1 MNKGYNVIMKN
12 SIPSS
17 LQSSL
22 FKDFSETEMDLI
34 LERAKLVTH
43 AQGDFLF
50 YEKMPPSR
58 LFILLKGSVRL
69 ARGIGD
75 TLSPLMDI
83 GVGSI
88 LGERVLNEN
97 GSAHTLTAEVLEPSE
112 MVEFTKKDLSQF
124 EQDNP
129 ELFAQFKEIITG
141 GISLRPALPSSNM
154 LQEAESYRMEKDLLG
169 ERQVPTTALYGIQ
182 TLRGLENFPITGIA
196 LSSYPNL
203 IRGLAMVK
211 KACALANYDLELLD
225 KERCHLI
232 AAACDEILA
241 GQHYEHF
248 VVDMMQGGAGTS
260 TNMNA
265 NEVIANRALELGGHP
280 RGDYSYIHPNN
291 HVNLSQSTNDVY
303 PTAFRLGLRFA
314 LKRLVKVV
322 AKLADAFEAKGHEF
336 ADIIKMGRTQ
346 LQDAVP
352 MTLGQEFTAFAAT
365 LREDVQRLEE
375 TESLLKEINMGA
387 TAIGTGISTV
397 PGYAEKVRGHLET
410 ISGMCIV
417 TAPNLFEATYDT
429 GGLVQLSGTL
439 KRTATKL
446 SKICNDLR
454 LLSSG
459 PRAGLSEI
467 NLPPLQPGSSIMPGK
482 VNPVVPEVVNQVAFE
497 VIGNDVTITIAAEAG
512 QLQLN
517 VMEPVIVWSLF
528 KSITHL
534 RQACIVLKE
543 RTVDGITANKDICQR
558 YVDNSIGVVT
568 ALLPVIGYAN
578 ATELAK
584 VALNSTKSVRELV
597 LEKGLMT
604 EEEVNHYLDPR
615 NMFPKDE

>member
-1 MNKGYNVIMKN
+1 MKTAF
-12 SIPSS
+12 PQG
-17 LQSSL
+17 LRATL
-22 FKDFSETEMDLI
+22 FKDFSEDEIESVL
-34 LERAKLVTH
+34 
-43 AQGDFLF
+43 AQSRRQIYEPGDFLF

-58 LFILLKGSVRL
+58 IFIITEGRVRL

-75 TLSPLMDI
+75 TLSPLTDV
-83 GVGSI
+83 GEGSI
-88 LGERVLNEN
+88 LGERILNDKE
-97 GSAHTLTAEVLEPSE
+97 SAHTLTAEVLETTSTIE
-112 MVEFTKKDLSQF
+112 YVRSDLKRF
-124 EQDNP
+124 EQEDP
-129 ELFAQFKEIITG
+129 ELFDKFRTAITG
-141 GISLRPALPSSNM
+141 IVSLRPPSEPDSPAAPPADTGTR
-154 LQEAESYRMEKDLLG
+154 LEKDLLG
-169 ERQVPTTALYGIQ
+169 TRHVPNSALYGIQ
-182 TLRGLENFPITGIA
+182 TLRGLENFPITGIP
-196 LSSYPNL
+196 LSAYPNL
-203 IRGLAMVK
+203 IRGLALVK
-211 KACALANYDLELLD
+211 KACAIANNELGLLD
-225 KERCHLI
+225 RERRDLI

-265 NEVIANRALELGGHP
+265 NEVIANRALELSGRP
-280 RGDYSYIHPNN
+280 RGEYSYIHPNN

-303 PTAFRLGLRFA
+303 PTAFRIGLRFA
-314 LKRLVKVV
+314 LKRLLNAV
-322 AKLADAFEAKGHEF
+322 AKLADSFEAKGNEF
-336 ADIIKMGRTQ
+336 ADVIKMGRTQ

-352 MTLGQEFTAFAAT
+352 MTLGQEFHAFGDT
-365 LREDVQRLEE
+365 IREDVERLRVA
-375 TESLLKEINMGA
+375 ESLLEEINMGA

-397 PGYAEKVRGHLET
+397 PGYAEKVRSQLEKA
-410 ISGMCIV
+410 SGLKIL
-417 TAPNLFEATYDT
+417 TAPNLFEATTDT
-429 GGLVQLSGTL
+429 GALVQLSGTL

-459 PRAGLSEI
+459 PRAGLGEI
-467 NLPPLQPGSSIMPGK
+467 NLPALQPGSSIMPGK

-528 KSITHL
+528 KSINHL

-543 RTVDGITANKDICQR
+543 RTIDGITANRDVCQR

-568 ALLPVIGYAN
+568 ALLPVIGYTN

-584 VALNSTKSVRELV
+584 EALHSTKSVRELV
-597 LEKGLMT
+597 LEKGLLT
-604 EEEVNHYLDPR
+604 EEQVNYYLDPR
-615 NMFPKDE
+615 NMFAGEE

>member
-1 MNKGYNVIMKN
+1 MKN
-12 SIPSS
+12 IIPSLLLS
-17 LQSSL
+17 TL
-22 FKDFSETEMDLI
+22 FKKFLNTEMDI
-34 LERAKLVTH
+34 LLKYAKKSAH

-50 YEKMPPSR
+50 YEKMPPVR
-58 LFILLKGSVRL
+58 LFILLSGSVRI

-75 TLSPLMDI
+75 CLSPLTDI
-83 GVGSI
+83 GTGSI
-88 LGERVLNEN
+88 LGERILDDND
-97 GSAHTLTAEVLEPSE
+97 SAHTLTAEVLEPSE
-112 MVEFTKKDLSQF
+112 TIEFTKSELIKMQHEEPQIYARFKDAIGQ
-124 EQDNP
+124 
-129 ELFAQFKEIITG
+129 IV
-141 GISLRPALPSSNM
+141 SLRPALPIAEKTSSC
-154 LQEAESYRMEKDLLG
+154 SDYRIEKDLLG
-169 ERQVPTTALYGIQ
+169 ERKVPVAALYGIQ
-182 TLRGLENFPITGIA
+182 TLRGLENFPITGIP
-196 LSSYPNL
+196 LSSYPNF
-203 IRGLAMVK
+203 IKGLAMVK
-211 KACALANYDLELLD
+211 KACALANHDLELLD
-225 KERCHLI
+225 LERCRLI
-232 AAACDEILA
+232 ATACDEIIN

-265 NEVIANRALELGGHP
+265 NEVIANRALELAGHP

-291 HVNLSQSTNDVY
+291 HINLSQSTNDVY
-303 PTAFRLGLRFA
+303 PTACRLGLRTA
-314 LKRLVKVV
+314 LQRFLKALG
-322 AKLADAFEAKGHEF
+322 KLANSFDAKGDEF

-352 MTLGQEFTAFAAT
+352 MTLGQEFHAFAAT
-365 LREDVQRLEE
+365 MREDIQRLKE
-375 TESLLKEINMGA
+375 TDNLLKEINMGA

-397 PGYAEKVRGHLET
+397 PGYAEKVRQHLEE
-410 ISGMCIV
+410 ISDMPII
-417 TAPNLFEATYDT
+417 TAPNLFEATYDV
-429 GGLVQLSGTL
+429 GALVQLSGTL
-439 KRTATKL
+439 KRTAVKL

-459 PRAGLSEI
+459 PRAGLAEI
-467 NLPPLQPGSSIMPGK
+467 NLPALQPGSSIMPGK

-497 VIGNDVTITIAAEAG
+497 IIGNDVTITIAAEAG

-543 RTVDGITANKDICQR
+543 RTIDGITANKDICQR

-584 VALNSTKSVRELV
+584 AAMNSTKSIRELV
-597 LEKGLMT
+597 LEKGLLT

-615 NMFPKDE
+615 NMFPQEK